1 MMQMNEVITI
11 KMFNSW
17 ILWTCYLHTR
27 CNFGNEIPWLSNLKM
42 TLTLSMWM
50 GPMQPRLFT
59 GKQDHAR
66 LLWGQNRD
74 IARYGMVIF
83 VWFEM
88 EEDAVVRAFML
99 SLCAK
104 IDIEADPIEKPQGH
118 KRKPYRHLDLWASDR
133 YSAKRTNSVVF
144 PIFRL

>member
-1 MMQMNEVITI
+1 
-11 KMFNSW
+11 
-17 ILWTCYLHTR
+17 
-27 CNFGNEIPWLSNLKM
+27 
-42 TLTLSMWM
+42 
-50 GPMQPRLFT
+50 
-59 GKQDHAR
+59 
-66 LLWGQNRD
+66 
-74 IARYGMVIF
+74 
-83 VWFEM
+83 M